1 MPTNRVWPVTQESEQ
16 TESRDGRDREGQK
29 VVLTTLSA
37 MTGLPADFLKSELLL
52 ENDECSLEEL
62 RQKVLHYIDQQVQKH

>member
-1 MPTNRVWPVTQESEQ
+1 MPTNRVWPVTQKSEQ
-16 TESRDGRDREGQK
+16 TENRDGRDREEEK

-52 ENDECSLEEL
+52 ERDEFSLGEL
-62 RQKVLHYIDQQVQKH
+62 RQKVLHYIDHCAQKH